1 MAKKTDSSLASILS
15 TYGVSK
21 PLEFVDTG
29 VSALNTVLGGGIAL
43 GYFYTFWGVQG
54 CGKSTITC
62 QVVRA
67 FCRQGLKVVYI
78 DSERALNSRQ
88 KDSFGLS
95 DFEAQ
100 GLFIHLSV
108 QFMDQLE
115 EVGAA
120 LSQDPSIKLVV
131 IDSLSEIQPYADK
144 ELRLQDIRPGLKAQQ
159 SSLLLPRLKHWF
171 ANAGIACIV
180 LLHARANVQMG
191 VVNPYAPKEKSDG
204 GYATQ
209 HVPDVVLK
217 ISIGAK
223 LKEKDPVS
231 GDDIVIGATT
241 KLEAEKNKFTA
252 PFHPLTCKLLYGK
265 GISQRYEIIDTALE
279 RGVIQKTGN
288 TYILPSGEK
297 FVGIGKLYGM
307 PRESL
312 SGLKDYLN
320 GGMSQEESSVLS
332 ASSLEASGL
341 QSTEFDIQGSSVPAI
356 ESED

>member
-1 MAKKTDSSLASILS
+1 MAKKAGLDGLASILA

-29 VSALNTVLGGGIAL
+29 IGALNTVLGGGIAL

-88 KDSFGLS
+88 KDCFGLTE
-95 DFEAQ
+95 FEEA

-115 EVGAA
+115 TVSAA
-120 LSQDPSIKLVV
+120 LSEDPSIKLVV
-131 IDSLSEIQPYADK
+131 VDSLSEIQPYADK
-144 ELRLQDIRPGLKAQQ
+144 DLRLQDIRPGLKAQQ
-159 SSLLLPRLKHWF
+159 SSLLLPRMKHWF
-171 ANAGIACIV
+171 ANAGISCIL

-209 HVPDVVLK
+209 HVPDVLLK
-217 ISIGAK
+217 ISAGAK
-223 LKEKDPVS
+223 LKEKDPVT
-231 GDDIVIGATT
+231 GDELVIGAAT

-252 PFHPLTCKLLYGK
+252 PFHPITCKLIYGK
-265 GISQRYEIIDTALE
+265 GISQRYEIIDAALE
-279 RGVIQKTGN
+279 SGAIQKTGN

-312 SGLKDYLN
+312 MSLKDYLQN
-320 GGMSQEESSVLS
+320 GQASVESSVADVDS
-332 ASSLEASGL
+332 DAVSSFTPDPS
-341 QSTEFDIQGSSVPAI
+341 FIP
-356 ESED
+356 ED